1 MPTLIF
7 RFFVPISKKM
17 HWSMKA
23 GILIFFLA
31 SIGAIRLT
39 FIFTALQQSPM
50 GSVHSIIMASPILV
64 MFFEYLFLTRNLN
77 VVRCLCGITLG
88 GGIFMITYEARQNCG
103 GKKQCGS
110 EMNNSTLTDSEVSF
124 NISHQEFILKLTK
137 LLIMSLFFYRA
148 LFWMR

>member
-1 MPTLIF
+1 MFKSANLIF

-88 GGIFMITYEARQNCG
+88 GGIFMITYEARQNCE
-103 GKKQCGS
+103 GKKPCES
-110 EMNNSTLTDSEVSF
+110 EMNNSTLTTDSEVSF
-124 NISHQEFILKLTK
+124 YISTLKLTN
-137 LLIMSLFFYRA
+137 LFIMSLIFQ
-148 LFWMR
+148 